1 MPQPGNP
8 QSLNRYTY
16 SRNSPVTYSDPTGH
30 AADQD
35 TGYFP
40 PLDIKKQ
47 TPAEARMAGDYCVV
61 RMLLNR
67 MENPTY
73 LEWAER
79 QAQIT
84 PREDQERWEPIYHA
98 LATADDSLMQ
108 IGVGAPSLL
117 LIGSPRNGPVGSRVG
132 ANTELAAIR
141 TQEHHIATNK
151 NSKAGAKWTEKFRE
165 LFDYAGLSLDDP
177 VNKLDLPADI
187 HKGPHSQQYHQWLYD
202 RLTRAT
208 AGAESPADFRAALVS
223 ELGAIA
229 DDLWANPS
237 LIDMGR

>member
-67 MENPTY
+67 MQNPTY

-98 LATADDSLMQ
+98 LATADTSL
-108 IGVGAPSLL
+108 INVGAGMPSLL
-117 LIGSPRNGPVGSRVG
+117 LMGSASAGGG
-132 ANTELAAIR
+132 TKI
-141 TQEHHIATNK
+141 HHIATNK
-151 NSKAGAKWTEKFRE
+151 NEVRGGQWTLRFEKIFKK
-165 LFDYAGLSLDDP
+165 AGLSLDSGF
-177 VNKLDLPADI
+177 NKVELPD
-187 HKGPHSQQYHQWLYD
+187 HYGPHTDEYHEWVYT
-202 RLTRAT
+202 RLTSAT
-208 AGAESPADFRAALVS
+208 EGLEGDPYSAALKH
-223 ELGAIA
+223 ELASIA
-229 DDLWANPS
+229 EDLKANPG
-237 LIDMGR
+237 LTQMGR